1 MIRINLI
8 NNKNKSQ
15 LNPQLTTIA
24 ISAEVVLTK
33 QELQKQGIL
42 RLMALFFFPLLLYFF
57 DNYYYQEE
65 VKAQFPTLQ
74 AEINKLVEFNKSKE
88 KFVEDIK
95 QFEKEGKIIQ
105 EKIDKINFL
114 NALRGHEIEV
124 HKFFQKSLPE
134 KLWIDE
140 FTYSYDTSKT
150 DNTAVGEIK
159 VRGLSYNASDVQKL
173 RNEIKQNILFN
184 SCEILEQKT
193 VDFEGQKVESF
204 EMKISMGK

>member
-8 NNKNKSQ
+8 NNKSKSQ

-65 VKAQFPTLQ
+65 VKSQFPTLQ

-134 KLWIDE
+134 KLWIDD

-150 DNTAVGEIK
+150 DNSAVGEIK
-159 VRGLSYNASDVQKL
+159 VRGLSYNASDVQRL